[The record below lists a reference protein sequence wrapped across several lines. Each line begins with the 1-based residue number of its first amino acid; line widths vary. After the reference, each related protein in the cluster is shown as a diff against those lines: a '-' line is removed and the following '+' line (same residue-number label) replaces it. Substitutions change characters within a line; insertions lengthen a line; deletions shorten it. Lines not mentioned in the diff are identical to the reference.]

1 MKEDKGTLVLK
12 IYLLM
17 AAIIHSRLQID
28 SRNPHYVK
36 DTLFLCFV
44 TLKLLRKQGDTVI
57 VPLLCPAGRS
67 IFFFFKIFFKILYE
81 RCVYQILSHWVS
93 TNNE

>member
-1 MKEDKGTLVLK
+1 MKEDKGALVLK
-12 IYLLM
+12 IYLLI

-67 IFFFFKIFFKILYE
+67 IFFFFYKLFLKFY
-81 RCVYQILSHWVS
+81 
-93 TNNE
+93 TNDVFIKYYPTG